1 MEPDT
6 QIEQVLI
13 DCLKDLAGGDA
24 PEEID
29 DDTNV
34 LKEWGLE
41 SDDGVDLA
49 IDLGIRLGIQIPT
62 RDNPLVKEDS
72 AGRKRARSFREVV
85 GYLARLM
92 SSQPVR

>member
-1 MEPDT
+1 MDSDT
-6 QIEQVLI
+6 QIAQVLI
-13 DCLKDLAGGDA
+13 DCLKDLAGDDA

-29 DDTNV
+29 DNMNV

-72 AGRKRARSFREVV
+72 GGGKRARTFRQVV
-85 GYLARLM
+85 AYLARLV